1 MTLVGNNDCGTCDTV
16 TRPGPGPR
24 LWPVLT
30 GWTDSPH
37 TGHGRDSTITTTQPA
52 APPPPYPPRTGPKQ
66 KYIQAKFE
74 HQFFC
79 ILFLKVEA
87 ANWRV
92 QNIYPRL
99 QNDKPQKAENQAL
112 CLEAV

>member
-1 MTLVGNNDCGTCDTV
+1 MIELRWYECKQALLEMTLVGNNDCGTCDTV

-30 GWTDSPH
+30 GWTAPTLAMAGTEPPSPPA
-37 TGHGRDSTITTTQPA
+37 QPA

-74 HQFFC
+74 HHFFA
-79 ILFLKVEA
+79 FFS
-87 ANWRV
+87 
-92 QNIYPRL
+92 
-99 QNDKPQKAENQAL
+99 
-112 CLEAV
+112 